1 MWFAMVRAQL
11 LVQLSATTLQLRQ
24 RLLLLLLSLGWARR
38 GVALQAYSG
47 MLPCLRRGNSSR
59 FDFNMSNPAIS
70 LMRVSAG
77 SMTSST

>member
-1 MWFAMVRAQL
+1 MVRALWLAQPL
-11 LVQLSATTLQLRQ
+11 ATTLQLQQ
-24 RLLLLLLSLGWARR
+24 RLLLLPLRLGWVRR

-59 FDFNMSNPAIS
+59 FDFNISNPAMS
-70 LMRVSAG
+70 LIRVSAG